1 MKTNSFSKGI
11 KKTIK
16 KIRIKFNIKTKW
28 NQMMRDKIEE
38 EKKGDKFDIKIN
50 WNQMLSDE
58 IKNKVKLRK
67 G

>member
-1 MKTNSFSKGI
+1 
-11 KKTIK
+11 
-16 KIRIKFNIKTKW
+16 
-28 NQMMRDKIEE
+28 MMRGKIEE
-38 EKKGDKFDIKIN
+38 EKKGDKFYIKIN